1 MEKEFV
7 PYEQA
12 LELKGLGFDKPCL
25 IKDTEQGE
33 DFAIYYEHEN
43 GRPTFSQAFK
53 WFREKF
59 LSEDILYLNFVP
71 QMKNIPTGIIIWSD
85 SDDFSTGSVG
95 SIEYQ
100 KSKFIRVVEFN
111 DFFIL

>member
-1 MEKEFV
+1 MPRPIKMSHKLQEQRDSNIEEVLRYHGLSIHVSNEREFNH
-7 PYEQA
+7 
-12 LELKGLGFDKPCL
+12 
-25 IKDTEQGE
+25 IK
-33 DFAIYYEHEN
+33 
-43 GRPTFSQAFK
+43 
-53 WFREKF
+53 KF
-59 LSEDILYLNFVP
+59 LSEDILHLNFVP

-85 SDDFSTGSVG
+85 SDDFSPGSVG